1 MRVRAASGGGARLN
15 TTVVVCVIAIFAWWF
30 LAAQYLPGQVM
41 QSDMS
46 AAKSTVARGL
56 RTGSSI
62 AATFRFLESSSLRLF
77 TAAHDFGSVTPDTAM
92 VQVSA
97 PDDAQRT
104 GQLCR
109 SERYPQGATLFAA
122 ALGTIH
128 SLGMSTSK
136 KLEICFYYDLQGAL
150 QRVAVYE
157 HST

>member
-1 MRVRAASGGGARLN
+1 MRVRAASGGGSGLN
-15 TTVVVCVIAIFAWWF
+15 TALVACVIAAVAWWV

-41 QSDMS
+41 QSDMA
-46 AAKSTVARGL
+46 AAKSAVAKGL

-62 AATFRFLESSSLRLF
+62 AATLRFLESSSLRGF
-77 TAAHDFGSVTPDTAM
+77 TATHDFSNVTPDTAM
-92 VQVSA
+92 VQVPA

-109 SERYPQGATLFAA
+109 SERYSQGATLFAA

-128 SLGMSTSK
+128 SLGMSTNK
-136 KLEICFYYDLQGAL
+136 RLEICFYYDHQGAL

-157 HST
+157 HSI